1 MRSEYTPVFFKEM
14 EKIHFRD
21 NLDIKVKAEALWAL
35 LNKMMVLATEEEKIP
50 FSNLFARVSYV
61 CQKYKISSRL
71 RYKLHRFR
79 NQFQASGE
87 KEEDKDWTN
96 LYHQALAVSAHLLA
110 EMQGAR
116 IPEHLSEVLEDLD
129 NLFPPAAAIKGY
141 HPKVRAVITEDLQD
155 ESCLLGVEESTGL
168 EYKIRYGLPERNEN
182 FDPSIRL
189 LRSVFGFPVTVNLL
203 EVEVDQDSYLRPRAF
218 VIEPD
223 FLIDVT
229 AIAECFQP
237 GGSEPLLY
245 LLKKLLP
252 FTSSP
257 ALIAGN
263 IANFF
268 LDELMANP
276 EAGFM
281 ELFPKVFHLFP
292 LQFATLPDHAVK
304 DIMMRAKGHFAVI
317 QKMVRS
323 DFAANEIEREHCYL
337 EPTFYSETYG
347 IQGRLDL
354 FQDKKG
360 ASKIVELKSGKPF
373 MPNLYGLSN
382 NHFIQTILYDLLV
395 KSVYQHELKPT
406 NYILYSSNYEK
417 PLRYA
422 PPVKAQQMEAM
433 GVRNHLVAIE
443 RMLSG
448 WTYRKD
454 ENGSGSW
461 GYGPIRILD
470 ALRIDRYPGLK
481 GFHRRDLELFEKTFQ
496 ALDPLEKDYMR
507 AFTGFIAREHQ
518 LAKIGAQG
526 MEGTNGVAGLWLSSF
541 DEKEAAFDI
550 ISHLKIEMNQA
561 GEEEPVII
569 FKKTSKTN
577 PLANFR
583 VGDIAALYPFSRQDD
598 TVLRSQVFKVT
609 IIGLGADH
617 ISVRLRSRQNNLSIF
632 EKDNLWNLEHDLLDS
647 SFNSMYRSLFEFAS
661 APKEKRSLLLGLQG
675 PGEGVKTDYL
685 PAKELTEEQQ
695 SILLKMIGSKDYF
708 LLWGPPGT
716 GKTSMMLKHLAAY
729 YLHQTEENILL
740 LAYTNRAVDE
750 ICEALENIGG
760 EVKKVYTRI
769 GSRFGADEKF
779 HPQLLDSKIAKTSNR
794 DELRTSISEH
804 RIFVSTIASFMG
816 KNELFQLKS
825 FHRVIID
832 EASQIPEPMLAGLLP
847 KFDHFTLIGDHKQL
861 PAVVVQDE
869 KVSRCE
875 LEALQ
880 KCGIENLRGSLFE
893 RLFKK
898 CEKEGWTLAYDKL
911 SHQGR
916 MHDSIMEFSNSY
928 FYGGFLKTLPDNTRV
943 YKRQHAPLQL
953 NNDSP
958 WKPLAQK
965 LATSRKVFIPTPI
978 DMDDGYR
985 KTNRFEAN
993 AVIETIQTFQRL
1005 FSVNKVKRSIGVIT
1019 PYRAQIALIRDE
1031 MLQSGLEPDDF
1042 TVDTVERY
1050 QGGARDVIILSL
1062 CLNSDTQ
1069 LLSLMSVSED
1079 GTDRKLNVA
1088 LTRAKEQLV
1097 VIGNPE
1103 LMAGNPVYRK
1113 LIDWLGEGVILETI
1127 PVKEKIH

>member
-1 MRSEYTPVFFKEM
+1 MITFKPFEKVPFMRSEYTPVFFKEM
-14 EKIHFRD
+14 IKIHRRD
-21 NLDIKVKAEALWAL
+21 DLDIKVKADALWAL
-35 LNKMMVLATEEEKIP
+35 LNKMLVLATEEERIP
-50 FSNLFARVSYV
+50 FSNLFARLSYV
-61 CQKYKISSRL
+61 CQKYKVSPRL
-71 RYKLHRFR
+71 RYRLHRFR
-79 NQFQASGE
+79 NQFQESGSR
-87 KEEDKDWTN
+87 EEDKNWEN
-96 LYHQALAVSAHLLA
+96 LYQQALAVSAHLLSEIQATPIPA
-110 EMQGAR
+110 EL
-116 IPEHLSEVLEDLD
+116 ESSLEDLD
-129 NLFPPAAAIKGY
+129 SLFPPAAAIKGF
-141 HPKVRAVITEDLQD
+141 HQKVRTVITEDLED

-182 FDPSIRL
+182 FNASIRL
-189 LRSVFGFPVTVNLL
+189 LRSVFGFPATVNLL
-203 EVEVDQDSYLRPRAF
+203 EVEVDQESYLRPKAF

-237 GGSEPLLY
+237 SGQEPLLY

-276 EAGFM
+276 EASFM
-281 ELFPKVFHLFP
+281 DLFPRVFHLFP
-292 LQFATLPDHAVK
+292 LQFATMADQDVK
-304 DIMMRAKGHFAVI
+304 NIMVRAKGHFSVI
-317 QKMVRS
+317 HKMVKME
-323 DFAANEIEREHCYL
+323 FAANGIDRENCYL

-354 FQDKKG
+354 FQDKAG

-395 KSVYQHELKPT
+395 KSVYENNLKPT

-433 GVRNHLVAIE
+433 EVRNHLVAIE
-443 RMLSG
+443 RMLTG
-448 WTYRKD
+448 WTFLKK
-454 ENGSGSW
+454 EKGGEGAW

-470 ALRIDRYPGLK
+470 ALRIDRYPALK
-481 GFHRRDLELFEKTFQ
+481 GFHRSDLESFEKTFND
-496 ALDPLEKDYMR
+496 LDALEKDYMR

-526 MEGTNGVAGLWLSSF
+526 LEGTNGVAALWLSSF

-550 ISHLKIEMNQA
+550 ISHLKIQVNHA
-561 GEEEPVII
+561 GDEEPVII
-569 FKKTSKTN
+569 FKKTDKTN

-583 VGDIAALYPFSRQDD
+583 VGDIAALYPFSKQDD

-609 IIGLGADH
+609 IIGLSAQN
-617 ISVRLRSRQNNLSIF
+617 ISVRLRSRQNNLRIF
-632 EKDNLWNLEHDLLDS
+632 EKDTYWNLEHDLLDS
-647 SFNSMYRSLFEFAS
+647 SFNGMYRSLFEFAS
-661 APKEKRSLLLGLQG
+661 APKEKRSLLLGLKG
-675 PGEGVKTDYL
+675 PQKPDMTSFQPSG
-685 PAKELTEEQQ
+685 ELTEEQQ
-695 SILLKMIGSKDYF
+695 GILQNMIASKDYF

-716 GKTSMMLKHLAAY
+716 GKTSMMVKHFAEY
-729 YLHQTEENILL
+729 YLHHTDENILL

-760 EVKKVYTRI
+760 TVKEVYTRI

-779 HPQLLDSKIAKTSNR
+779 HPQLLDTKIAKASNR
-794 DELRTSISEH
+794 DELREIIDHH
-804 RIFVSTIASFMG
+804 RIFVSTIASFLG

-825 FHRVIID
+825 FSRVIID

-847 KFDHFTLIGDHKQL
+847 KFGHFTLIGDHKQL

-875 LEALQ
+875 LEVLQ

-898 CEKEGWTLAYDKL
+898 CESEQWTWAYNKL
-911 SHQGR
+911 SHQGVC
-916 MHDSIMEFSNSY
+916 MH
-928 FYGGFLKTLPDNTRV
+928 P
-943 YKRQHAPLQL
+943 
-953 NNDSP
+953 
-958 WKPLAQK
+958 
-965 LATSRKVFIPTPI
+965 
-978 DMDDGYR
+978 
-985 KTNRFEAN
+985 
-993 AVIETIQTFQRL
+993 
-1005 FSVNKVKRSIGVIT
+1005 
-1019 PYRAQIALIRDE
+1019 
-1031 MLQSGLEPDDF
+1031 
-1042 TVDTVERY
+1042 
-1050 QGGARDVIILSL
+1050 
-1062 CLNSDTQ
+1062 
-1069 LLSLMSVSED
+1069 
-1079 GTDRKLNVA
+1079 
-1088 LTRAKEQLV
+1088 
-1097 VIGNPE
+1097 
-1103 LMAGNPVYRK
+1103 
-1113 LIDWLGEGVILETI
+1113 
-1127 PVKEKIH
+1127 